1 MSEFLS
7 SIPKPTAE
15 TRLGRRLLN
24 LLPKVDSSKRPEVM
38 GDPLPASAFNV
49 DSIDIYTNTLCHGS
63 GTEKH
68 PKLCTYCFLS
78 TDQLKDKTMMSL
90 DSVGKILTWAKAKDS
105 PIKTVS
111 LLGGEFALHPEA
123 KEIIKRVYD
132 AGFNLHIVT
141 SGSPEFQELLQ
152 DNEIVEILR
161 DTRRDN
167 LVAVSLDSISEST
180 NDRNRGQGATQ
191 NALATIDE
199 LTRPGREIPFRINS
213 TPTRTVINDRPAGFG
228 GFGSLGGLYDFARQR
243 GAREVLVHFPSPV
256 GRGEFMLN
264 QRLRDDKPGH
274 AGFERPVQSP
284 TWDTPGDW
292 DEVMEYARDYNNQYG
307 DADFRVEVENGYGLA
322 MNCPLIEQS
331 TSLQF
336 APPINPSN
344 PDLPVVA
351 CGLNMS
357 RAKDFSAFIFREG
370 SLYRRAGQSEL
381 SEAVLA
387 RNKDGLKCPFQQDRD
402 MQCIYDRTERSHGQT
417 ASI

>member
-1 MSEFLS
+1 MHTDEM
-7 SIPKPTAE
+7 
-15 TRLGRRLLN
+15 RLGRRLLN
-24 LLPKVDSSKRPEVM
+24 LLPKVDSSKRAEVM
-38 GDPLPASAFNV
+38 GDPLPASAFNN

-78 TDQLKDKTMMSL
+78 TAQLKDKTMMSL
-90 DSVGKILTWAKAKDS
+90 DSVGKILTWAKGKD
-105 PIKTVS
+105 TVS
-111 LLGGEFALHPEA
+111 LLGGEFSLHPDA
-123 KEIIKRVYD
+123 KKIMELVYS
-132 AGFNLHIVT
+132 AGFNMHIVT
-141 SGSPEFQELLQ
+141 SGSPEFRELLQ
-152 DNEIVEILR
+152 DNEVVAMLR
-161 DTRRDN
+161 DKTRDN
-167 LVAVSLDSISEST
+167 LVAVSLDSVNEPV
-180 NDRNRGQGATQ
+180 NDRNRGEGATQ
-191 NALATIDE
+191 NALATIDA
-199 LTRPGREIPFRINS
+199 LTQPGREISFRINS
-213 TPTRTVINDRPAGFG
+213 TPTRTVINDGVLRFG
-228 GFGSLGGLYDFARQR
+228 GFGGLEGLYDFARER

-264 QRLRDDKPGH
+264 QRLRDDKPGR

-284 TWDTPGDW
+284 TGDTPGDW

-322 MNCPLIEQS
+322 MNCPLIEQN

-402 MQCIYDRTERSHGQT
+402 MQCIYDRTERSHGQI